1 MNWLEFWSRLIDS
14 IIWPA
19 AIIIIV
25 FALRGSVKKIIEGR
39 LFSFKVGNVEV
50 VFDKLLEEVNESL
63 NEGNISLENEESF
76 SNKDISMTK
85 TTEEIKAE
93 RKKARAVA
101 REEDEEIY
109 RIISVNA
116 EEAMRRSWRLV
127 GWELVILAKKYN
139 DGIALFEDNLYSL
152 VRKEVI
158 SRSTFRAIL
167 KLLQITSLMKPSS
180 RNGYEW
186 TEEDALSFHRS
197 CRGIL
202 TELRKN

>member
-127 GWELVILAKKYN
+127 GRELVILAKKYN

>member
-109 RIISVNA
+109 RIVSVNA

-127 GWELVILAKKYN
+127 GRELVILAKKYN